1 MTDSIIEKVNN
12 ILCISHRII
21 SDNTDNKEVSI
32 RNLINKHRDKFE
44 LFGTLHFQNERVVNN
59 GKGEQPITYFLN
71 EPQAT
76 LLLTF
81 MRNNETIINFKVH
94 LVQEFYKMKNL
105 LENPLK
111 KRTEDLEFAG
121 RQFEVFEKT
130 FFKIGI
136 TKKEE
141 LAITSNRA
149 VKNETEIDFLV
160 LAGKEGI
167 ETDVKFQNRYGTL

>member
-1 MTDSIIEKVNN
+1 LK
-12 ILCISHRII
+12 
-21 SDNTDNKEVSI
+21 
-32 RNLINKHRDKFE
+32 
-44 LFGTLHFQNERVVNN
+44 
-59 GKGEQPITYFLN
+59 PIDWYFLY
-71 EPQAT
+71 
-76 LLLTF
+76 
-81 MRNNETIINFKVH
+81 
-94 LVQEFYKMKNL
+94 LVS
-105 LENPLK
+105 PK

-149 VKNETEIDFLV
+149 VKNETEIDFIK

-167 ETDVKFQNRYGTL
+167 ETDVKFRTVTDLCEYIRGSDDFSEEQKLSVSTKKNDKQRAEKLNIILRDNGFQEKIDGDYKATEKGEIFSQFVQNKSKYSAKTIYHTVWKLEILKEIFSL